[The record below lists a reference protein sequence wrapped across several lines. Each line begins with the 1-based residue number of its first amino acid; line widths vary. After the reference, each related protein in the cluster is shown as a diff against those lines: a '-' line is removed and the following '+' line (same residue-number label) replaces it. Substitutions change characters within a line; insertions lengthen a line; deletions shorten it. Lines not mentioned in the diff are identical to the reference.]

1 MLLYACCNLPELWY
15 LMVSTYSAEFRGGL
29 DEGHA
34 NDKQITT
41 DSITCE
47 SMHQHRG
54 VGLSLPLSM
63 HAEWCGLGEAMAARQ
78 KVSAMTQVLSSD
90 LLGLSRCTAC

>member
-1 MLLYACCNLPELWY
+1 MFSPCQAFKIHGKCNNRLLLYACCNLPELWY

-63 HAEWCGLGEAMAARQ
+63 HAEWCGLGEAMSART
-78 KVSAMTQVLSSD
+78 SNTL
-90 LLGLSRCTAC
+90 